1 MEECITFL
9 ANYMMHNKIFKETAI
24 EPFVLLCKLQES

>member
-1 MEECITFL
+1 
-9 ANYMMHNKIFKETAI
+9 MMHNKIFKETAI